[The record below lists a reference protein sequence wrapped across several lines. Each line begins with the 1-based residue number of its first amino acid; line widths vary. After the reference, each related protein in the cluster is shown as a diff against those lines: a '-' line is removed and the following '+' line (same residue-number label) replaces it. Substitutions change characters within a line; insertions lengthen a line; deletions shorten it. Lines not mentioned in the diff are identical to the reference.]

1 MVRCTRRRSPPV
13 HWRAGVQLHP
23 VMPACVAVE
32 ASAAVEVRD
41 PSAAPAV
48 ESKRMP
54 AASPLSP
61 SLGKRVTHSSVVPV
75 VESPRRTTLPSAA
88 GGARRRSFMET
99 AMGKL
104 GGAAGPGGGS
114 DGVVV
119 SDVGV
124 MYERFM
130 EALRAYKP
138 LSEAREREEVR
149 MCVQCVYVCVSV
161 YHCLFL

>member
-1 MVRCTRRRSPPV
+1 
-13 HWRAGVQLHP
+13 
-23 VMPACVAVE
+23 
-32 ASAAVEVRD
+32 
-41 PSAAPAV
+41 
-48 ESKRMP
+48 MP

-138 LSEAREREEVR
+138 LSEAREREEVH
-149 MCVQCVYVCVSV
+149 MCVQCVCVCICVSLSV
-161 YHCLFL
+161 LVSGHLVSTWVCLCVLVAVMQIRYVGA